1 MTSGPTK
8 IPPQQIPG
16 QPPPAKPPGDPN
28 VLLEKLPAE
37 LSDVK
42 RTIEIKGRVIKD
54 HGDGRLDIR
63 TEQGGVT
70 VKADPRPLN
79 VRQGDEVEIQIPP
92 GRPPQNAR
100 VTAEAQPQPAPP
112 RQTQTPIDVE
122 VRPPP
127 AQPVQRP
134 ESPPPAAPLS
144 EGQIVRLQPLT
155 PAEAAQYVPLPAET
169 VAAIIPEIVTAKTEI
184 IARDADD
191 FIQAQVISIVSPSAQ
206 ANVVPVQ
213 TTNIAE
219 ISPNPFPGALTSPPP
234 KGEGW
239 VGGYGVA
246 EQVTILTPSTLTPP
260 PTPSLREGVVAMDSI
275 LPFSP
280 AFPVP
285 QAPISFSP
293 ENVFTLPAPAAQI
306 FRAQVAVI
314 NDTPSPAILTPKIP
328 PAPVMTQEILAQT
341 FEKPLLL
348 QNHKAG
354 EIPGIVAGLTP
365 QKLPVIALFNPAT
378 NSEMFFIMHVPG
390 GSVLPGTEITLL
402 PQQPLQTSM
411 PITAT
416 VTLAPMPSY
425 FLTPE
430 PWPVMDEIYQTL
442 AQIMPRAAQA
452 MSNMT
457 PSPQNPAQLG
467 PAALF
472 FIAAVR
478 GGDLTQW
485 LGNNAVDALRRGGKA
500 GLLGRLG
507 QEGSALNRLAS
518 EPVANDWRAM
528 SLPMLFENQMHKVAL
543 YYKNDSESQQ
553 KDQQGKQTRFI
564 FDLSLDALG
573 KVQLDGLFRAK
584 RLDLIV
590 RTLTPFSLA
599 MQQDMRRIYSGALG
613 ETSITGDLS
622 FQNSPAQWVT
632 ITPDNKSTL
641 GIST

>member
-16 QPPPAKPPGDPN
+16 QPPPAKPPGNPN

-42 RTIEIKGRVIKD
+42 KTIEIKGRVIRD

-63 TEQGGVT
+63 TEQGDVT
-70 VKADPRPLN
+70 VKADPRTLN
-79 VRQGDEVEIQIPP
+79 VRVGDEVEVEIPP

-100 VTAEAQPQPAPP
+100 VTTEAQTPVPP
-112 RQTQTPIDVE
+112 RTSQTPVDVE

-127 AQPVQRP
+127 TQPAQRP
-134 ESPPPAAPLS
+134 DSPPSAPPLS

-169 VAAIIPEIVTAKTEI
+169 VAAIIPEIVAAKTEI
-184 IARDADD
+184 IAQKAED
-191 FIQAQVISIVSPSAQ
+191 FVQAQII
-206 ANVVPVQ
+206 
-213 TTNIAE
+213 
-219 ISPNPFPGALTSPPP
+219 
-234 KGEGW
+234 
-239 VGGYGVA
+239 
-246 EQVTILTPSTLTPP
+246 TITAPP
-260 PTPSLREGVVAMDSI
+260 PTTAPLTPTTTPQPTTPAFATPASAQPTQVDVALIKPSLIPTPPTGD
-275 LPFSP
+275 LP
-280 AFPVP
+280 AKAAIP
-285 QAPISFSP
+285 QPF
-293 ENVFTLPAPAAQI
+293 FTLPVSMPDIIASITSLPQTVVQILQTPVLAP
-306 FRAQVAVI
+306 FRAQIAAL
-314 NDTPSPAILTPKIP
+314 DTAPSPAIVTPKIP
-328 PAPVMTQEILAQT
+328 PSPVITPEVLAKNL
-341 FEKPLLL
+341 EKPLIL

-354 EIPGIVAGLTP
+354 EMPVVVTGLTP
-365 QKLPVIALFNPAT
+365 QKLPVISLFNPAT
-378 NSEMFFIMHVPG
+378 GSEMFFIMHVPAG
-390 GSVLPGTEITLL
+390 TILPGTEITLL
-402 PQQPLQTSM
+402 PQQPLQSM
-411 PITAT
+411 TPVTAQ
-416 VTLAPMPSY
+416 VTMAPMPSWL
-425 FLTPE
+425 LTPE

-442 AQIMPRAAQA
+442 AQIMPRAAQV

-500 GLLGRLG
+500 GLLNRLG
-507 QEGSALNRLAS
+507 QESSALNRLAGD
-518 EPVANDWRAM
+518 PVSGEWRAM
-528 SLPMLFENQMHKVAL
+528 SLPMLFENQMHKIAL

-590 RTLTPFSLA
+590 RTLTPFSLP

-613 ETSITGDLS
+613 ETSITGELS
-622 FQNSPAQWVT
+622 FQNKPEQWVT
-632 ITPDNKSTL
+632 ITPETKSTL

>member
-16 QPPPAKPPGDPN
+16 QPPPAKPPGNPN

-42 RTIEIKGRVIKD
+42 KTIEIKGRVIRD

-63 TEQGGVT
+63 TEQGDVT
-70 VKADPRPLN
+70 VKADPRTLN
-79 VRQGDEVEIQIPP
+79 VRVGDEVEIEIPP

-100 VTAEAQPQPAPP
+100 VTAETPAPP
-112 RQTQTPIDVE
+112 RTSQTPVDVE

-127 AQPVQRP
+127 TQPVQRP
-134 ESPPPAAPLS
+134 DAPPPLS
-144 EGQIVRLQPLT
+144 EGQVVRLQPLT

-169 VAAIIPEIVTAKTEI
+169 VAAIIPEIVAAKTEI
-184 IARDADD
+184 IAQEAED
-191 FIQAQVISIVSPSAQ
+191 FIQAQIITIIAPPASA
-206 ANVVPVQ
+206 AP
-213 TTNIAE
+213 
-219 ISPNPFPGALTSPPP
+219 
-234 KGEGW
+234 
-239 VGGYGVA
+239 
-246 EQVTILTPSTLTPP
+246 LTPTTIPQ
-260 PTPSLREGVVAMDSI
+260 PTPSAFATPAPAQPTQIDVALI
-275 LPFSP
+275 KPQLIPTLPTGDLT
-280 AFPVP
+280 AKAAIP
-285 QAPISFSP
+285 QPS
-293 ENVFTLPAPAAQI
+293 FTLPASAPDVTASIPSLLQVPSQILQNPALAP
-306 FRAQVAVI
+306 FRAQITAL
-314 NDTPSPAILTPKIP
+314 DTAPSPAIVTPKIP
-328 PAPVMTQEILAQT
+328 PSPVITPEALAKNL
-341 FEKPLLL
+341 EKPLIL

-354 EIPGIVAGLTP
+354 EIPAVVTGLTP
-365 QKLPVIALFNPAT
+365 QKLPVISLFNPAT
-378 NSEMFFIMHVPG
+378 GSEMFFIMHVPAG
-390 GSVLPGTEITLL
+390 TILPGTEITLL
-402 PQQPLQTSM
+402 PQQPLQSM
-411 PITAT
+411 TPVTAQ
-416 VTLAPMPSY
+416 VTIAPMPSW

-430 PWPVMDEIYQTL
+430 PWPMMDEIYQAL
-442 AQIMPRAAQA
+442 AQMMPRAAQA

-500 GLLGRLG
+500 GLLSRLG
-507 QEGSALNRLAS
+507 QESSALNRLAGD
-518 EPVANDWRAM
+518 PVSNDWRAM
-528 SLPMLFENQMHKVAL
+528 SLPMLFDNQMHKIAL

-553 KDQQGKQTRFI
+553 QDQQGKQTRFI

-590 RTLTPFSLA
+590 RTLTPFSLP

-622 FQNSPAQWVT
+622 FQNKPEQWVT
-632 ITPDNKSTL
+632 ITPETKSTL

>member
-16 QPPPAKPPGDPN
+16 QAPPAKPPGDPN

-42 RTIEIKGRVIKD
+42 RTIEIKGRVIRD

-63 TEQGGVT
+63 TEQGDVT

-100 VTAEAQPQPAPP
+100 VTAEAQTPAPP
-112 RQTQTPIDVE
+112 RTTQTPVDVE

-134 ESPPPAAPLS
+134 ESPPPAALS
-144 EGQIVRLQPLT
+144 EGQVVRLQPLT
-155 PAEAAQYVPLPAET
+155 PEEAQQYIPGPIETIAALAPEIIAAQ
-169 VAAIIPEIVTAKTEI
+169 TEI
-184 IARDADD
+184 ITQEAQE
-191 FIQAQVISIVSPSAQ
+191 FIANELAKITGQVAQPAQATVIPVATPATAAPPVTVSSPAQTITTQGQPATEVLLVKPPLVPVIPGDIPSAQ
-206 ANVVPVQ
+206 AAIP
-213 TTNIAE
+213 
-219 ISPNPFPGALTSPPP
+219 SL
-234 KGEGW
+234 
-239 VGGYGVA
+239 
-246 EQVTILTPSTLTPP
+246 LSTLPP
-260 PTPSLREGVVAMDSI
+260 A
-275 LPFSP
+275 P

-285 QAPISFSP
+285 QAPITFSP
-293 ENVFTLPAPAAQI
+293 ENTFPLQTPAAQI

-314 NDTPSPAILTPKIP
+314 NDAPSPAILTPKIP
-328 PAPVMTQEILAQT
+328 PAPVMTHEILAQT

-390 GSVLPGTEITLL
+390 GSVLPGTEIALL

-430 PWPVMDEIYQTL
+430 PWPLMDEIYQTL

-485 LGNNAVDALRRGGKA
+485 LGGNGVDALRRGGKA

-528 SLPMLFENQMHKVAL
+528 SLPMLFDNQMHKIAL
-543 YYKNDSESQQ
+543 YYKNDSENPQ
-553 KDQQGKQTRFI
+553 KDQKGKQTRFI

-590 RTLTPFSLA
+590 RTLTPFSLP

-613 ETSITGDLS
+613 ETSITGELS

-632 ITPDNKSTL
+632 ITPEAKSNL
-641 GIST
+641 GISA